1 MGQVQCRPAHRSTDA
16 SLRYRI
22 KRRQVRSDHDGNGRQ
37 ICPYKGTQIQYSN
50 GFFAGI
56 FPREL
61 LTFFRSIFFRGARF
75 FPRPSFFLGA
85 FFGRGCACAR
95 VCVRGRVCVGVC
107 ARVCSMAGEKSRDSQ
122 KPGQILINDHSC
134 ILTVSSIY
142 NVQRVGLYSCRSFN
156 SNKGDSNGTTC
167 SRVHYSTL
175 P

>member
-56 FPREL
+56 FPSQL
-61 LTFFRSIFFRGARF
+61 LTFFRPIFSHGGRGFFRVPLFFWGLFLGGGARV
-75 FPRPSFFLGA
+75 
-85 FFGRGCACAR
+85 R
-95 VCVRGRVCVGVC
+95 VCVCVGVC
-107 ARVCSMAGEKSRDSQ
+107 ACARVYSMAGEKSSDSQ
-122 KPGQILINDHSC
+122 KPGQIFINDHSC
-134 ILTVSSIY
+134 IFTVSSIY
-142 NVQRVGLYSCRSFN
+142 NVQRVGLYSFRSFN
-156 SNKGDSNGTTC
+156 SNNGGSNVTAC

>member
-1 MGQVQCRPAHRSTDA
+1 MDVGK
-16 SLRYRI
+16 L
-22 KRRQVRSDHDGNGRQ
+22 RRQFCS
-37 ICPYKGTQIQYSN
+37 YKRTQIQYSN

-75 FPRPSFFLGA
+75 FPRPSFFVAGFFRGLFLG
-85 FFGRGCACAR
+85 GGAR
-95 VCVRGRVCVGVC
+95 VRVRVCVCVGVC
-107 ARVCSMAGEKSRDSQ
+107 ACVRVYSMAGEKSSPSQ